1 MVSTL
6 TYGDKSP
13 SERTNSLA
21 NDMTDG
27 EIDVRDVASSLI
39 NHTALATSE
48 DLRWGM
54 IWPVLVSPG
63 AQMIAWLCNGGL
75 GTA

>member
-1 MVSTL
+1 
-6 TYGDKSP
+6 
-13 SERTNSLA
+13 
-21 NDMTDG
+21 MTDG
-27 EIDVRDVASSLI
+27 EMNVRDVVSSLI

-63 AQMIAWLCNGGL
+63 VQMIALICNGGL
-75 GTA
+75 GSA